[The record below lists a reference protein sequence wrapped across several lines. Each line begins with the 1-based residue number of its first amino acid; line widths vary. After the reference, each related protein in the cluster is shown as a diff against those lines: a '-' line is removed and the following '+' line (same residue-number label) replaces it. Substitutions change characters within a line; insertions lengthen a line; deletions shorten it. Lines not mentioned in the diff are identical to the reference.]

1 MISSSNTC
9 HRRGTLLSSG
19 VTNGFCVGRRGLM
32 RLLIVHGTIF
42 YALPT
47 NYNNVGKD
55 ETQQTEKIIF
65 LSAETAEMKG
75 EELRIDS
82 SLNGHMARAVRVD
95 G

>member
-1 MISSSNTC
+1 MSSNPSN
-9 HRRGTLLSSG
+9 RRGNLLGSG
-19 VTNGFCVGRRGLM
+19 VTNGFVVGRRGLTP
-32 RLLIVHGTIF
+32 LAIVHITILRR
-42 YALPT
+42 LPT
-47 NYNNVGKD
+47 NYNNVGRD

-82 SLNGHMARAVRVD
+82 SLNGHMARAVRID